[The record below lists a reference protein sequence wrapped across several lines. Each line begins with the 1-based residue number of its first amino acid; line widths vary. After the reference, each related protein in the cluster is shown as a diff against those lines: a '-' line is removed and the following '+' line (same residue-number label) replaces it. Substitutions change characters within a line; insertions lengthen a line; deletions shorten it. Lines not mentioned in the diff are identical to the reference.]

1 MLTDEQIEQ
10 ITGASRTRASMW
22 LVISSVARAIEAEV
36 RKEDEALIL
45 QLTLA
50 LEMPCQWRSP
60 RQNQIVG
67 KAIGD
72 ARARLNKEP
81 K

>member
-1 MLTDEQIEQ
+1 MSITPERIRELWEGYNPMHGIE
-10 ITGASRTRASMW
+10 SF
-22 LVISSVARAIEAEV
+22 VRAIEAEV

-50 LEMPCQWRSP
+50 LEIPCQWRSP
-60 RQNQIVG
+60 RQNEIIG